1 MISNNND
8 ESIIMERD
16 FSDFIDDDRSGYRAA
31 LDEYIENNSKR
42 LIIKID
48 ILRSVSPDLTQRF
61 LKKPLNYIGLFQNV
75 LTIKIK
81 NLKRQMFEKMLD
93 MDPDDVDEDLKKQ
106 LKDTMN
112 QQVFIGFE
120 GNFGSCHVT
129 PRGLNASLITK
140 LVCVE
145 GIVTKCS
152 LVRPKVL
159 KSVHYCEKTKRTTS
173 RTYEDATSDSGIPT
187 TSQYPTRDDQGN
199 PLITEYGMCEYK
211 DSQMVSIQEMP
222 ERAPAGQ
229 LPRSVDILL
238 DNDLV
243 DTVKPGDRV
252 QVYGVYRAIPMSA
265 PELKTTKFRPIL
277 ICNKISLLSKEVSG
291 PSLSEQDV
299 TNIKNFSKYNNCFD
313 LLATSLAPSIYGHDN
328 IKRSL
333 LLLLLG
339 GVERNLANGTHL
351 RGDINLL
358 MVGDPSTAKSQ
369 LLRFIL
375 NIAPLAIN
383 TTGRGSSGVGLTA
396 AVTSDS
402 ETGERRLEAGAMVL
416 ADRGIVCIDEFDKM
430 SPDDRVAIHEVMEQQ
445 TVTIS
450 KAGIHAS
457 LNARCSVVAAANP
470 IYGKYNTDLKAH
482 TNIGL
487 PDSLLSRF
495 DLLFIVLDS
504 INPDHDRMIS
514 EHVLRMHRYKD
525 EGSELETML
534 GSEQISTL
542 GGELKNVSSVRTT
555 SDLDT
560 PVFQKYNRLL
570 HGAENNSDI
579 VSIPFIQ
586 KYIFYAKT
594 LFKPRLTDDAREY
607 IIEKYTEMRSK
618 QTQNSIPITTR
629 SLETMIRLSQA
640 HAKCR
645 LDHNVTIDDAVVAIE
660 IMNRAL
666 SDSNM
671 KEREK
676 SQFTQNQNQNKRNN
690 NKKNNSKYDDNDEID
705 DDQNNDDDNDDND
718 DNNDN
723 NDNEPDL
730 NDFENENEEE
740 YSENDEDDFDIENGI
755 SKNNNNNNNNTSNK
769 TNNNNSKTKATTKKR
784 KTSDTSV
791 TTSQTSTPT
800 APTTIKSTPKPA
812 LTKPTEPIQKTKQ
825 IMEVGKDINLFL
837 IDRKSKSTSPITVQ
851 DIIDH
856 MISKFKKE
864 EIELTLNYLIQ
875 ISRIA
880 LINGNEIISMVQ

>member
-1 MISNNND
+1 MIANND
-8 ESIIMERD
+8 EAIIMERD
-16 FSDFIDDDRSGYRAA
+16 FSDFIDDDRSGYRG
-31 LDEYIENNSKR
+31 LLEEFIENNSKR

-48 ILRSVSPDLTQRF
+48 TLRSVSPDLAKGF

-75 LTIKIK
+75 LTTKIK

-93 MDPDDVDEDLKKQ
+93 MDPDEVDEDLKKQ

-120 GNFGSCHVT
+120 GNFGSHHVT
-129 PRGLNASLITK
+129 PRGLNASLITR

-152 LVRPKVL
+152 LVRPKIL

-277 ICNKISLLSKEVSG
+277 ICNRISLLSKEVSG

-299 TNIKNFSKYNNCFD
+299 ANIKNFSKYDNCFD
-313 LLATSLAPSIYGHDN
+313 LIATSLAPSICGHDN

-369 LLRFIL
+369 LLRFVL

-470 IYGKYNTDLKAH
+470 IYGKYNPELKAH

-495 DLLFIVLDS
+495 DLLFIVLDG
-504 INPDHDRMIS
+504 INPDHDRMIA

-525 EGSELETML
+525 EGSELESIL

-542 GGELKNVSSVRTT
+542 GGELKNVSSVKTI

-560 PVFQKYNRLL
+560 PVFQKYNKLL
-570 HGAENNSDI
+570 HGIDNKADI

-594 LFKPRLTDDAREY
+594 LFKPRLTDEAREY

-618 QTQNSIPITTR
+618 QTPNSIPITTR

-645 LDHNVTIDDAVVAIE
+645 LDHNVTIDDAIVAIE

-666 SDSNM
+666 SGSNM
-671 KEREK
+671 KEKENK
-676 SQFTQNQNQNKRNN
+676 SQQNNR
-690 NKKNNSKYDDNDEID
+690 NKKNNNNNNNNDEEEED
-705 DDQNNDDDNDDND
+705 DD
-718 DNNDN
+718 DNND
-723 NDNEPDL
+723 DHEPDL
-730 NDFENENEEE
+730 NDFENENEEYNE
-740 YSENDEDDFDIENGI
+740 EDDDDDFDIEN
-755 SKNNNNNNNNTSNK
+755 SNNNNNNNNNNK
-769 TNNNNSKTKATTKKR
+769 NKNNSKPTAASTKKR
-784 KTSDTSV
+784 KTTDTSNKQ
-791 TTSQTSTPT
+791 S
-800 APTTIKSTPKPA
+800 KPA
-812 LTKPTEPIQKTKQ
+812 LTLPAQPIQRTKE
-825 IMEVGKDINLFL
+825 IMEVAKDINQFL
-837 IDRKSKSTSPITVQ
+837 IERKSKSFATTTVQ

-856 MISKFKKE
+856 LKSKFKKE
-864 EIELTLNYLIQ
+864 EIEKTLCFLIQ

-880 LINGNEIISMVQ
+880 LINGNEIKSMIQ

>member
-1 MISNNND
+1 MMANND

-16 FSDFIDDDRSGYRAA
+16 FSDFIDDDRSGYRG
-31 LDEYIENNSKR
+31 LLEEFIENNSKR
-42 LIIKID
+42 LVIKID
-48 ILRSVSPDLTQRF
+48 TLRLVSPDLAQRF

-75 LTIKIK
+75 LTTKIK
-81 NLKRQMFEKMLD
+81 NIKRQMFEKMLD
-93 MDPDDVDEDLKKQ
+93 MDPDEVDEDLKKQ
-106 LKDTMN
+106 IKDTMN

-120 GNFGSCHVT
+120 GNFGSHHVT
-129 PRGLNASLITK
+129 PRGLNASLITR

-277 ICNKISLLSKEVSG
+277 ICNRISLLSKEVSG

-299 TNIKNFSKYNNCFD
+299 TNIKNFSKYDNCFD
-313 LLATSLAPSIYGHDN
+313 LIATSLAPSICGHDN

-470 IYGKYNTDLKAH
+470 IYGKYNPDLKAH

-495 DLLFIVLDS
+495 DLLFIVLDG
-504 INPDHDRMIS
+504 INPDHDRIIA

-525 EGSELETML
+525 EGSELESML

-542 GGELKNVSSVRTT
+542 GGEFKNVSTVKTT

-560 PVFQKYNRLL
+560 PVFQKYNKLL
-570 HGAENNSDI
+570 HGAENKSDI

-594 LFKPRLTDDAREY
+594 LFKPRLTNEAREY

-618 QTQNSIPITTR
+618 QTPNSIPITTR

-645 LDHNVTIDDAVVAIE
+645 LDHNVTIDDAIVAIE

-666 SDSNM
+666 SGSNM
-671 KEREK
+671 KEKEK
-676 SQFTQNQNQNKRNN
+676 SQQNNRNN
-690 NKKNNSKYDDNDEID
+690 KNNKNNNSNNDNDD
-705 DDQNNDDDNDDND
+705 DDDDDNDNDGNNKDN
-718 DNNDN
+718 
-723 NDNEPDL
+723 NEPDL
-730 NDFENENEEE
+730 NDFENENENEEEE
-740 YSENDEDDFDIENGI
+740 YNEEDDDDDDFDIQN
-755 SKNNNNNNNNTSNK
+755 SS
-769 TNNNNSKTKATTKKR
+769 NNNSNNKNKTKNNSKPTATTKKR
-784 KTSDTSV
+784 KTSDT
-791 TTSQTSTPT
+791 PT
-800 APTTIKSTPKPA
+800 KQQSKPA
-812 LTKPTEPIQKTKQ
+812 LTIPTQPIQKTKE
-825 IMEVGKDINLFL
+825 IMDVAKVINQFL
-837 IDRKSKSTSPITVQ
+837 IERKSKSLAATTVQ

-856 MISKFKKE
+856 LKSKFKKE
-864 EIELTLNYLIQ
+864 EIEKTLCYLIQ

-880 LINGNEIISMVQ
+880 LINGNEIKSMIQ